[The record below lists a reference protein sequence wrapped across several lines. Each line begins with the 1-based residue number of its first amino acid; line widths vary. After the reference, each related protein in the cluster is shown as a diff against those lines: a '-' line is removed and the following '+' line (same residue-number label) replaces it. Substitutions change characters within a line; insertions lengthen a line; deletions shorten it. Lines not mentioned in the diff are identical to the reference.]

1 MSEKVLDSMRVKV
14 GAMDD
19 TYVNNP
25 KSVAGQFSASKAYAA
40 GEYVYYN
47 RKLYCFTAAHAAGA
61 WTGSD
66 ASEAT
71 VSGEL
76 TAIKADLL
84 QIEDTESDYTVTGSF
99 ANLLYETIGLYV
111 DENGDISQREDA

>member
-40 GEYVYYN
+40 GDYVYYN
-47 RKLYCFTAAHAAGA
+47 RNIRILYFCF
-61 WTGSD
+61 
-66 ASEAT
+66 E
-71 VSGEL
+71 
-76 TAIKADLL
+76 I
-84 QIEDTESDYTVTGSF
+84 IF
-99 ANLLYETIGLYV
+99 CNC
-111 DENGDISQREDA
+111 